1 MNTLFVRSRNRDFLT
16 ACRRRVNALTDE
28 GHAPQSVE
36 QLYAVAEHV
45 LTQPATAY
53 YVDYYR
59 ACHILCHA
67 VSTDTPPVAKYTC
80 SQVWV
85 DMYHDLQDAL
95 KRHPTRPIRDLIFAL
110 CAGEI
115 GHPRHY
121 ISART
126 ARKIIRNNLHKFVT
140 L

>member
-1 MNTLFVRSRNRDFLT
+1 MNALFVRSRNRDFLT

-36 QLYAVAEHV
+36 QLYAVAERV

-59 ACHILCHA
+59 ACHLLCHA
-67 VSTDTPPVAKYTC
+67 VSTNTPPVAKYTC

-85 DMYHDLQDAL
+85 DMYHDLQEAL

>member
-1 MNTLFVRSRNRDFLT
+1 MNTLFVRSRNRDFLN

-36 QLYAVAEHV
+36 HLYAVAEHI
-45 LTQPATAY
+45 LTQPANAY

-59 ACHILCHA
+59 ACHILVDA
-67 VSTDTPPVAKYTC
+67 VCKNTPPVAKYAC

-121 ISART
+121 ITART

>member
-59 ACHILCHA
+59 ACHLLCHA